1 MLCFVNNNVL
11 IWLNKCSK
19 SGGDDV
25 EVGAALSWTLLLHY
39 LSTGFFLQLFFF
51 TLQDDEAVHS
61 QGSSQ
66 KFALL

>member
-11 IWLNKCSK
+11 IWLPANKCSK
-19 SGGDDV
+19 SGGD

-39 LSTGFFLQLFFF
+39 LSRVFLQLFFF
-51 TLQDDEAVHS
+51 THQDDEVVHS